1 MYFNNLSA
9 TIHLFAN
16 RFQRAVLVGGQ
27 RRYDQ
32 RRQPAAQALHA
43 RVQRTVKVRHQSA
56 QRQVHQRR
64 AERHLQRQNWHHHQ
78 SCIMGIL
85 ARHNIRP
92 VGPLSGSVGVTV
104 LDNRKP
110 RNKTIS
116 ERPTFC
122 SLVHLLYEML
132 LRLMNFRGNSDTI
145 ILMTRRNVRG

>member
-1 MYFNNLSA
+1 
-9 TIHLFAN
+9 
-16 RFQRAVLVGGQ
+16 
-27 RRYDQ
+27 
-32 RRQPAAQALHA
+32 
-43 RVQRTVKVRHQSA
+43 
-56 QRQVHQRR
+56 
-64 AERHLQRQNWHHHQ
+64 
-78 SCIMGIL
+78 MGIL

-92 VGPLSGSVGVTV
+92 VGPLSRAACVTV